1 MKNNTSQSKHIS
13 KRAWFFAVTIL
24 LIAVIAGVVWLIR
37 SSSPD
42 EPGLGNL
49 TPYMTYEVVQA
60 HPHDAQA
67 FTQGLVYWDGFLYES
82 TGLYGESSLRKV
94 EVDTGWVV
102 RQVDLLPQYFAEGL
116 TLWEDQLIQ
125 LTWQEGTG
133 FIYNASDFSQTGQF
147 TYPTEGW
154 GLTHDGER
162 LILSDGSD
170 VLYFLDPD
178 TFAFMDSVSVSFEGE
193 RVTRLN
199 ELEYIDGQVFANI
212 WQTDQIV
219 RIDPESGEVL
229 GWIDLAGILPDDVRR
244 PETDVLNG
252 IAYDAKDNRLFIT
265 GKLWPFLYEIL
276 LIPVGME

>member
-1 MKNNTSQSKHIS
+1 MKNNTSQSKPIS
-13 KRAWFFAVTIL
+13 KRAWLLLAVIL

-60 HPHDAQA
+60 YPHDAQA

>member
-1 MKNNTSQSKHIS
+1 MKKNTSQSKHIS
-13 KRAWFFAVTIL
+13 KRAWLLLIVIL

-60 HPHDAQA
+60 YPHDAQA

-94 EVDTGWVV
+94 EVDTGRVV
-102 RQVDLLPQYFAEGL
+102 MQVDLPPQYFAEGL
-116 TLWEDQLIQ
+116 ALWEDRLVQ

-133 FIYNASDFSQTGQF
+133 FIYDISDFSQTGQF

-170 VLYFLDPD
+170 TLYFLDPD
-178 TFAFMDSVSVSFEGE
+178 TFAFMDSVRVTFEGE
-193 RVTRLN
+193 GVTRLN
-199 ELEYIDGQVFANI
+199 ELGFIDGQVFANI
-212 WQTDQIV
+212 WQTDQII
-219 RIDPESGEVL
+219 RIDPSSGEVL
-229 GWIDLAGILPDDVRR
+229 GWIDLAGILPDDARR

-252 IAYDAKDNRLFIT
+252 IAYDSKNNRLFIT
-265 GKLWPFLYEIL
+265 GKLWPFLYEIR
-276 LIPVGME
+276 LIPVEVE

>member
-1 MKNNTSQSKHIS
+1 MKKNTSQSKHIS
-13 KRAWFFAVTIL
+13 KRAWLLLIVIL

-37 SSSPD
+37 SASPD

-49 TPYMTYEVVQA
+49 TPYMTYEVVHA
-60 HPHDAQA
+60 YPHDAQA

-94 EVDTGWVV
+94 EVDTGRVV
-102 RQVDLLPQYFAEGL
+102 MQVDLPPQYFAEGL

-178 TFAFMDSVSVSFEGE
+178 TYAFMDSVSVSFEGE
-193 RVTRLN
+193 GVTRLN
-199 ELEYIDGQVFANI
+199 ELEFIDGQVFANI
-212 WQTDQIV
+212 WQKNQIV
-219 RIDPESGEVL
+219 RIDPESGEVI
-229 GWIDLAGILPDDVRR
+229 GWIDLTGILPDDARR

-252 IAYDAKDNRLFIT
+252 IACDAKNNRLFIT
-265 GKLWPFLYEIL
+265 GKLWPFLYEIR
-276 LIPVGME
+276 LIPVGVE